1 MPNTSPQQQNSPAGK
16 QGQNEGVFASLPSVD
31 MWPDLSYEERERR
44 AAVLE
49 DIKRRICENGP
60 HVAKPSPERARQ
72 FMPFAALKGYDSL
85 TDAVE
90 HEINGQ

>member
-1 MPNTSPQQQNSPAGK
+1 MPSDHSYLNKRIQEEIDA
-16 QGQNEGVFASLPSVD
+16 LPCVK
-31 MWPDLSYEERERR
+31 MWPDISHDERERR

-49 DIKRRICENGP
+49 DIKRRIREDGP
-60 HVAKPSPERARQ
+60 HVAARGEERARQ

-90 HEINGQ
+90 HEVND